1 VIVNLETDFPED
13 RFVAGRVLLVGPSGE
28 PRRIE
33 AVRFHQGRPIVALEG
48 IDTIDA
54 AEALAGAD
62 LTVAAESLPPLPG
75 GTFYRH
81 DLVGCEVYDT
91 RGAAIGQVVAVEG
104 PMEQSRLVVRG
115 PAGDVEIPLAAHICV
130 SVDPRQRRIV
140 VDPPPGLIELNSA
153 HAD

>member
-1 VIVNLETDFPED
+1 L
-13 RFVAGRVLLVGPSGE
+13 R
-28 PRRIE
+28 
-33 AVRFHQGRPIVALEG
+33 
-48 IDTIDA
+48 
-54 AEALAGAD
+54 
-62 LTVAAESLPPLPG
+62 VAAESLPPLPD

-104 PMEQSRLVVRG
+104 PLEQSRLVVKG
-115 PAGDVEIPLAAHICV
+115 PAGDVEIPLAAQICV
-130 SVDPRQRRIV
+130 TIDPRQRRIV